1 MALHLSL
8 RPGERVILG
17 GAVVRNGSARTRL
30 VVENEVPILRES
42 DILRPGSVRTPCE
55 RVYLAIQLAYVD
67 PGQSPHHL
75 GSYRELVDQVLQA
88 APSCREWI
96 TVMDAQV
103 EAGELYRALK
113 SARALISWE
122 KERLEH
128 VA

>member
-42 DILRPGSVRTPCE
+42 DILRPGAVRTPCE
-55 RVYLAIQLAYVD
+55 RVYVD
-67 PGQSPHHL
+67 PGEAPQHL
-75 GSYRELVDQVLQA
+75 ASYRALADQVLRA

-96 TVMDAQV
+96 IVMDAQV

>member
-67 PGQSPHHL
+67 PGQAPQHL
-75 GSYRELVDQVLQA
+75 ATYRALAEEVLEA
-88 APSCREWI
+88 APSGREWI

>member
-67 PGQSPHHL
+67 PGQSPQHL
-75 GSYRELVDQVLQA
+75 ATYRALVDEVLGA